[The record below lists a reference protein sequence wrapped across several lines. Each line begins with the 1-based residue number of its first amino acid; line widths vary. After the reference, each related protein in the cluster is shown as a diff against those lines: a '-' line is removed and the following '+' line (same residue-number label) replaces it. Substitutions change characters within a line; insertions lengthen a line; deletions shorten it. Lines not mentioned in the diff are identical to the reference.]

1 MAQFEKTVDNQSHI
15 MLKFLRKVAELLKES
30 SEEKS

>member
-1 MAQFEKTVDNQSHI
+1 MSLLLVQFPKRCV
-15 MLKFLRKVAELLKES
+15 LKFLRKVAELLKGS